1 MDLLKE
7 LLVQYPMLSMESM
20 ELLWKLELLS
30 PASVVSNRSPLQKLP
45 KELFSSSPDSLET
58 QWRNVASAGFS
69 NHLTIDAFWLE
80 FWGWKPS
87 ALRQMQLNSRGIF
100 EQTEGPVP
108 LVSAE
113 ELAFKFAVNN
123 INRNR
128 TLLPNT
134 TLTYDIQ
141 RINIYDS
148 FEASRKACDQ
158 LSLGVVAIFGPSHSS
173 SSNAVQSICNAL
185 EVPHVQVR
193 WKHHP
198 MDNRDTFYTNLYP
211 DYSSLSY
218 AILDLVQYLKWKT
231 ATVVYDDSTG
241 LIRLQELIMAPS
253 RYNIR
258 LKIRQLPLDSQD
270 TRPLLKEMKRGREFR
285 IIFDCSH
292 QMAAQILKQAQTMG
306 MMTEYYH
313 YIFTTLDMMAI
324 DLDPYRFCGVNLTGF
339 RILNVDNPQVAAI
352 VEKWS
357 TERQLPHKPDSGLL
371 EGIMTTDAALTYDA
385 VHIVS
390 VSYQHAPQM
399 TVNSLQCHRHKPW
412 RFGGRFMSF
421 IKESHWDGLTGRL
434 SFNKTTGLRTD
445 FDLDII
451 SLKEDGL
458 EKVGKW
464 SASGG
469 LNITEVPK
477 RKGMNITD
485 SLANRS
491 LVISTILPTA
501 VHRSHRFAPIRS
513 LRRDKLKQ
521 LTWPRFLRCLWAFL
535 QEEPYV
541 MLKKSDK
548 ALVGN
553 DRFEGFCI
561 DLLKELANILGFS
574 YEIRLVADGK
584 YGSQDDKG
592 QWNGMIRELIEHP
605 RITNQDRTQ
614 KKQCLCPPRD
624 PVVSLSPHQ
633 RADLAVAPLTITY
646 MREKVVDFSKPF
658 MGMGISILY
667 RKPNTTNSGF
677 FSFLNPMTPDIWV
690 YILLAYLG
698 VSCVLFVIARFSPYE
713 WYDAHPCNPGSDVV
727 ENNFTLFN
735 SFWFGVGSLMQQ
747 GSELMPKALS
757 TRIIGGIWWFFTLI
771 IISSYT
777 ANLAAFLTIER
788 MDSPVESADDIAK
801 QTRID
806 YGVVKDGATM
816 TFFKKSKVSTF
827 EKMWAFMSSKPSS
840 SLVKSIEE
848 GIQRVLRSD
857 YALLMESTTIDY
869 ITRRN
874 CNLTQV
880 GGIIDSKGYGIGTPL
895 GSPYR
900 DKVTIA
906 ILSILEDGRLHMLK
920 EKWWSGASC
929 QGEERRESGPM
940 GIQNLGGIFIVLAS
954 GLVLSVF
961 VAIAEFIYKLRK
973 TAEREQVFVQCHGG
987 RDQTVLHLREACQ
1000 TPSPSPSS
1008 SATAAAEQDGRR
1020 DQHAHVQRPATPGKG
1035 HELQPWDD
1043 PRVPVT
1049 TCPPLPGKALLLS
1062 HVSGAFP
1069 TETRDN
1075 GLDGPL
1081 PRFMNHSDHHGTLSI
1096 NHSNMSTLTKHG
1108 QLKMAASATQV

>member
-1 MDLLKE
+1 MD
-7 LLVQYPMLSMESM
+7 
-20 ELLWKLELLS
+20 
-30 PASVVSNRSPLQKLP
+30 
-45 KELFSSSPDSLET
+45 
-58 QWRNVASAGFS
+58 
-69 NHLTIDAFWLE
+69 
-80 FWGWKPS
+80 
-87 ALRQMQLNSRGIF
+87 
-100 EQTEGPVP
+100 GPVA
-108 LVSAE
+108 LVSSE

-185 EVPHVQVR
+185 EVPHIQVR

-198 MDNRDTFYTNLYP
+198 MDNRDSFYANLYP

-218 AILDLVQYLKWKT
+218 AILDLVQFLKWKT

-258 LKIRQLPLDSQD
+258 LKIRQLPLDTTD
-270 TRPLLKEMKRGREFR
+270 TRPLLKEMKRSREFR

-292 QMAAQILKQAQTMG
+292 IMAAQILKQVSPYSVTD
-306 MMTEYYH
+306 
-313 YIFTTLDMMAI
+313 LMAI
-324 DLDPYRFCGVNLTGF
+324 NLEPYRFCGVNMTGF
-339 RILNVDNPQVAAI
+339 RILNVDNPQVASI

-357 TERQLPHKPDSGLL
+357 LERQIPPKPDSGLL

-434 SFNKTTGLRTD
+434 CFNRTTGLRTD
-445 FDLDII
+445 FDLDIV

-458 EKVGKW
+458 QK
-464 SASGG
+464 
-469 LNITEVPK
+469 
-477 RKGMNITD
+477 
-485 SLANRS
+485 
-491 LVISTILPTA
+491 
-501 VHRSHRFAPIRS
+501 
-513 LRRDKLKQ
+513 
-521 LTWPRFLRCLWAFL
+521 
-535 QEEPYV
+535 EEPYV
-541 MLKKSDK
+541 MLKRSDK

-561 DLLKELANILGFS
+561 DLLKELASILGFS
-574 YEIRLVADGK
+574 YEIHLVPDGK
-584 YGSQDDKG
+584 YGFQDDKG
-592 QWNGMIRELIEHP
+592 QWNGMIKELMEH
-605 RITNQDRTQ
+605 
-614 KKQCLCPPRD
+614 
-624 PVVSLSPHQ
+624 
-633 RADLAVAPLTITY
+633 RADLAVAPLTITF
-646 MREKVVDFSKPF
+646 MREKAIDFSKPF
-658 MGMGISILY
+658 LNTGISILY
-667 RKPNTTNSGF
+667 RRPNGTNSGF
-677 FSFLNPMTPDIWV
+677 FSFMNPMTPDIWV

-727 ENNFTLFN
+727 ENNFTLLN

-777 ANLAAFLTIER
+777 ANLAAFLTVER
-788 MDSPVESADDIAK
+788 MDSPVDSADDLAK
-801 QTRID
+801 QTKIE

-816 TFFKKSKVSTF
+816 SFFKKSRVSTF
-827 EKMWAFMSSKPSS
+827 EKMWAFMSSRQSTS
-840 SLVKSIEE
+840 FVKSIED
-848 GIQRVLRSD
+848 GIQRVLKSD
-857 YALLMESTTIDY
+857 YALLMESTTIEY
-869 ITRRN
+869 VTRRN

-880 GGIIDSKGYGIGTPL
+880 GGIIDSKGYGIGTPK

-900 DKVTIA
+900 DKITIA

-920 EKWWSGASC
+920 EKWWSGSSC
-929 QGEERRESGPM
+929 LEDERYETGPM

-961 VAIAEFIYKLRK
+961 VAIGEFIYKLRK
-973 TAEREQVFVQCHGG
+973 NAEREQVRLIG
-987 RDQTVLHLREACQ
+987 
-1000 TPSPSPSS
+1000 
-1008 SATAAAEQDGRR
+1008 
-1020 DQHAHVQRPATPGKG
+1020 
-1035 HELQPWDD
+1035 
-1043 PRVPVT
+1043 
-1049 TCPPLPGKALLLS
+1049 
-1062 HVSGAFP
+1062 
-1069 TETRDN
+1069 N
-1075 GLDGPL
+1075 
-1081 PRFMNHSDHHGTLSI
+1081 
-1096 NHSNMSTLTKHG
+1096 
-1108 QLKMAASATQV
+1108 

>member
-1 MDLLKE
+1 AVPQD
-7 LLVQYPMLSMESM
+7 
-20 ELLWKLELLS
+20 
-30 PASVVSNRSPLQKLP
+30 VV
-45 KELFSSSPDSLET
+45 
-58 QWRNVASAGFS
+58 
-69 NHLTIDAFWLE
+69 LTDGLTHTP
-80 FWGWKPS
+80 PS
-87 ALRQMQLNSRGIF
+87 KAILYFDVYIEVFCGIF
-100 EQTEGPVP
+100 EQTDGPVS

-185 EVPHVQVR
+185 EVPHIQVR

-198 MDNRDTFYTNLYP
+198 MDNRDTFYANLYP

-218 AILDLVQYLKWKT
+218 AILDLVQFLKWKT

-258 LKIRQLPLDSQD
+258 LKIRQLPLDTED
-270 TRPLLKEMKRGREFR
+270 TRPLLKEMKRSREFR

-292 QMAAQILKQAQTMG
+292 HMAAQILKQAQTMG

-313 YIFTTLDMMAI
+313 YIFTTLDLMAI
-324 DLDPYRFCGVNLTGF
+324 DLEPYRFCGVNMTGF
-339 RILNVDNPQVAAI
+339 RILNVDNPQVASI

-357 TERQLPHKPDSGLL
+357 MERQIPPKPDSGLL

-469 LNITEVPK
+469 LNITEVLK

-491 LVISTILPTA
+491 LVVTTIL
-501 VHRSHRFAPIRS
+501 
-513 LRRDKLKQ
+513 
-521 LTWPRFLRCLWAFL
+521 
-535 QEEPYV
+535 EEPYV

-553 DRFEGFCI
+553 NRFEGFCI
-561 DLLKELANILGFS
+561 DLLKELANILGFT
-574 YEIRLVADGK
+574 YEIRLVPDGK

-592 QWNGMIRELIEHP
+592 QWSGMIRELIEH
-605 RITNQDRTQ
+605 
-614 KKQCLCPPRD
+614 
-624 PVVSLSPHQ
+624 

-646 MREKVVDFSKPF
+646 TREKFIDFSKPF
-658 MGMGISILY
+658 MSMGISILY
-667 RKPNTTNSGF
+667 RKPNNTNSGF

-698 VSCVLFVIARFSPYE
+698 VSCVLFVIARQQCYKPSP
-713 WYDAHPCNPGSDVV
+713 CI
-727 ENNFTLFN
+727 N
-735 SFWFGVGSLMQQ
+735 S
-747 GSELMPKALS
+747 E
-757 TRIIGGIWWFFTLI
+757 IIGGIWWFFTLI

-777 ANLAAFLTIER
+777 ANLAAFLTVER
-788 MDSPVESADDIAK
+788 MDSPVDSADDIAK
-801 QTRID
+801 QTKIE

-816 TFFKKSKVSTF
+816 AFFKKSKVSTF
-827 EKMWAFMSSKPSS
+827 EKMWAFMSSRPRT
-840 SLVKSIEE
+840 SLVKSIED
-848 GIQRVLRSD
+848 GIQRVLKSD
-857 YALLMESTTIDY
+857 YALITESTTIDY
-869 ITRRN
+869 VTRRN

-900 DKVTIA
+900 DKISIA
-906 ILSILEDGRLHMLK
+906 ILSILEDGLLHILK
-920 EKWWSGASC
+920 EKWWSGSSC
-929 QGEERRESGPM
+929 LDEEHRETGPM

-954 GLVLSVF
+954 GLVVSVF
-961 VAIAEFIYKLRK
+961 VAIAEFVYKLRK
-973 TAEREQVFVQCHGG
+973 TAEREQSK
-987 RDQTVLHLREACQ
+987 
-1000 TPSPSPSS
+1000 SP
-1008 SATAAAEQDGRR
+1008 QINFF
-1020 DQHAHVQRPATPGKG
+1020 
-1035 HELQPWDD
+1035 
-1043 PRVPVT
+1043 
-1049 TCPPLPGKALLLS
+1049 LL
-1062 HVSGAFP
+1062 
-1069 TETRDN
+1069 
-1075 GLDGPL
+1075 
-1081 PRFMNHSDHHGTLSI
+1081 I
-1096 NHSNMSTLTKHG
+1096 N
-1108 QLKMAASATQV
+1108 

>member
-1 MDLLKE
+1 SDHATFL
-7 LLVQYPMLSMESM
+7 
-20 ELLWKLELLS
+20 
-30 PASVVSNRSPLQKLP
+30 
-45 KELFSSSPDSLET
+45 
-58 QWRNVASAGFS
+58 AG
-69 NHLTIDAFWLE
+69 
-80 FWGWKPS
+80 
-87 ALRQMQLNSRGIF
+87 
-100 EQTEGPVP
+100 
-108 LVSAE
+108 AE

-185 EVPHVQVR
+185 EVPHIQVR

-198 MDNRDTFYTNLYP
+198 MDNRDSFYANLYP

-218 AILDLVQYLKWKT
+218 AILDLVQFLKWKT
-231 ATVVYDDSTG
+231 TIVLLYNVTVFSQTQC

-258 LKIRQLPLDSQD
+258 LKIRQLPLDTQD
-270 TRPLLKEMKRGREFR
+270 TRPLLKEMKRSREFR

-292 QMAAQILKQAQTMG
+292 HMAAQILKQAQTMG

-313 YIFTTLDMMAI
+313 YIFTTLDLMAI
-324 DLDPYRFCGVNLTGF
+324 DLEPYRFCGVNMTGF
-339 RILNVDNPQVAAI
+339 RILNVDNPQVASI

-357 TERQLPHKPDSGLL
+357 MERQMPPKPDSGLL

-434 SFNKTTGLRTD
+434 SFNKTSGLRTD
-445 FDLDII
+445 FDLDIV

-458 EKVGKW
+458 EKVHFVGKW
-464 SASGG
+464 SVSGG

-491 LVISTILPTA
+491 LVITTIL
-501 VHRSHRFAPIRS
+501 
-513 LRRDKLKQ
+513 D
-521 LTWPRFLRCLWAFL
+521 
-535 QEEPYV
+535 EPYV

-548 ALVGN
+548 ALDGN

-561 DLLKELANILGFS
+561 DLLKELANVLGFT
-574 YEIRLVADGK
+574 YEIRLVPDGR

-592 QWNGMIRELIEHP
+592 QWNGMIRELIEH
-605 RITNQDRTQ
+605 
-614 KKQCLCPPRD
+614 
-624 PVVSLSPHQ
+624 

-646 MREKVVDFSKPF
+646 MREKVIDFSKPF
-658 MGMGISILY
+658 MSMGISIVY
-667 RKPNTTNSGF
+667 RKPNATNNGF

-698 VSCVLFVIARFSPYE
+698 VSCVLFVTARFSPYE

-727 ENNFTLFN
+727 ENNFTLLN

-777 ANLAAFLTIER
+777 ANLAAFLTVER
-788 MDSPVESADDIAK
+788 MDSPVDSADDIAK
-801 QTRID
+801 QTKIE

-816 TFFKKSKVSTF
+816 SFFKKSKVSTF
-827 EKMWAFMSSKPSS
+827 EKMWAFMSSKPST
-840 SLVKSIEE
+840 SLVKSIED
-848 GIQRVLRSD
+848 GIQRVLKSD
-857 YALLMESTTIDY
+857 YALIMESTTIDY

-900 DKVTIA
+900 DKITIA

-920 EKWWSGASC
+920 EKWWSGSSC
-929 QGEERRESGPM
+929 LDEERHETGPM

-973 TAEREQVFVQCHGG
+973 TADREQPCFIHGFEFKHIIKRICMPLANPLEYLG
-987 RDQTVLHLREACQ
+987 HNTTTFTYFNRHNCKLEHRELI
-1000 TPSPSPSS
+1000 
-1008 SATAAAEQDGRR
+1008 
-1020 DQHAHVQRPATPGKG
+1020 HY
-1035 HELQPWDD
+1035 
-1043 PRVPVT
+1043 
-1049 TCPPLPGKALLLS
+1049 
-1062 HVSGAFP
+1062 
-1069 TETRDN
+1069 
-1075 GLDGPL
+1075 
-1081 PRFMNHSDHHGTLSI
+1081 
-1096 NHSNMSTLTKHG
+1096 
-1108 QLKMAASATQV
+1108 

>member
-1 MDLLKE
+1 M
-7 LLVQYPMLSMESM
+7 
-20 ELLWKLELLS
+20 
-30 PASVVSNRSPLQKLP
+30 
-45 KELFSSSPDSLET
+45 FC
-58 QWRNVASAGFS
+58 
-69 NHLTIDAFWLE
+69 
-80 FWGWKPS
+80 
-87 ALRQMQLNSRGIF
+87 GIF
-100 EQTEGPVP
+100 EQTDVP
-108 LVSAE
+108 ASLVSAE

-185 EVPHVQVR
+185 EVPHIQVR

-198 MDNRDTFYTNLYP
+198 MDNRDTFYANLYP

-258 LKIRQLPLDSQD
+258 LKIRQLPLDTED
-270 TRPLLKEMKRGREFR
+270 TRPLLKEMKRSREFR

-292 QMAAQILKQAQTMG
+292 HMAAQILKQAQTMG

-313 YIFTTLDMMAI
+313 YIFTTLDLMAI
-324 DLDPYRFCGVNLTGF
+324 DLEPYRFCGVNMTGF
-339 RILNVDNPQVAAI
+339 RILNVDNPQVASI

-357 TERQLPHKPDSGLL
+357 MERQIPPKPDSGLL

-445 FDLDII
+445 FDLDIV

-485 SLANRS
+485 SLSNRS
-491 LVISTILPTA
+491 LVITTIL
-501 VHRSHRFAPIRS
+501 
-513 LRRDKLKQ
+513 
-521 LTWPRFLRCLWAFL
+521 
-535 QEEPYV
+535 EEPYV

-561 DLLKELANILGFS
+561 DLLKELAKILGFT
-574 YEIRLVADGK
+574 YEIRLVPDGK

-592 QWNGMIRELIEHP
+592 QWNGMIRELIEH
-605 RITNQDRTQ
+605 
-614 KKQCLCPPRD
+614 
-624 PVVSLSPHQ
+624 

-646 MREKVVDFSKPF
+646 VREKVIDFSKPF
-658 MGMGISILY
+658 MSMGISILY
-667 RKPNTTNSGF
+667 RRPNATNSGF

-727 ENNFTLFN
+727 ENNFTLLN

-777 ANLAAFLTIER
+777 ANLAAFLTVER
-788 MDSPVESADDIAK
+788 MDSPVDSADDIAK
-801 QTRID
+801 QTKIE
-806 YGVVKDGATM
+806 YGVVRDGATM
-816 TFFKKSKVSTF
+816 AFFKKSKVSTF
-827 EKMWAFMSSKPSS
+827 EKMWAFMSSRPRT
-840 SLVKSIEE
+840 SLVKSVED
-848 GIQRVLRSD
+848 GVQRVLKSD
-857 YALLMESTTIDY
+857 YALITESTTIDY

-880 GGIIDSKGYGIGTPL
+880 GGLIDSKGYGIGTPL

-900 DKVTIA
+900 DKISIA
-906 ILSILEDGRLHMLK
+906 ILSILEDGLLHVLK
-920 EKWWSGASC
+920 EKWWSGSGC
-929 QGEERRESGPM
+929 LDEERRETGPM

-973 TAEREQVFVQCHGG
+973 TTEREQVFVQRHGG
-987 RDQTVLHLREACQ
+987 RDQTVVHLRETGETQA
-1000 TPSPSPSS
+1000 
-1008 SATAAAEQDGRR
+1008 SATGHGEDGCS
-1020 DQHAHVQRPATPGKG
+1020 DQHARLQRPTTPRKG
-1035 HELQPWDD
+1035 QHELQHWDGSC
-1043 PRVPVT
+1043 VPLT
-1049 TCPPLPGKALLLS
+1049 MCSPQGKNLVS
-1062 HVSGAFP
+1062 NISGAVP
-1069 TETRDN
+1069 EPRDN
-1075 GLDGPL
+1075 GIDGIT
-1081 PRFMNHSDHHGTLSI
+1081 RYIINNSDMG
-1096 NHSNMSTLTKHG
+1096 TLTKHG
-1108 QLKMAASATQV
+1108 QLKLAASATQV

>member
-1 MDLLKE
+1 MCK
-7 LLVQYPMLSMESM
+7 
-20 ELLWKLELLS
+20 
-30 PASVVSNRSPLQKLP
+30 
-45 KELFSSSPDSLET
+45 
-58 QWRNVASAGFS
+58 GF
-69 NHLTIDAFWLE
+69 
-80 FWGWKPS
+80 
-87 ALRQMQLNSRGIF
+87 RQHSQTCQPCGIF
-100 EQTEGPVP
+100 EQTDGPVS

-198 MDNRDTFYTNLYP
+198 MDNRDSFYANLYP

-218 AILDLVQYLKWKT
+218 AILDLVQFLKWKT

-258 LKIRQLPLDSQD
+258 LKIRQLPLDTQD
-270 TRPLLKEMKRGREFR
+270 TRPLLKEMKRSREFR
-285 IIFDCSH
+285 IIFDCNH
-292 QMAAQILKQAQTMG
+292 HMAAQVLKQAQTMG

-313 YIFTTLDMMAI
+313 YIFTTLDLMAI
-324 DLDPYRFCGVNLTGF
+324 DLEPYRFCGVNMTGF
-339 RILNVDNPQVAAI
+339 RILNVDNPQVATI

-357 TERQLPHKPDSGLL
+357 MERQIPHKPDSGLL

-412 RFGGRFMSF
+412 RFGSRFMSF

-434 SFNKTTGLRTD
+434 SFNKTSGLRTD

-458 EKVGKW
+458 ERLHATKIAAAFQLVTPSVRAQSKRKVLLLKGFFLYFTGIRVLRWVGKW
-464 SASGG
+464 SVSGG

-491 LVISTILPTA
+491 LVITTIL
-501 VHRSHRFAPIRS
+501 
-513 LRRDKLKQ
+513 
-521 LTWPRFLRCLWAFL
+521 
-535 QEEPYV
+535 EEPYV
-541 MLKKSDK
+541 MLRKSDK

-553 DRFEGFCI
+553 DRFEGYCI
-561 DLLKELANILGFS
+561 DLLTELANVLGFT
-574 YEIRLVADGK
+574 YEIRLVPDGR
-584 YGSQDDKG
+584 YGSQDEKG
-592 QWNGMIRELIEHP
+592 QWNGMIRELIEH
-605 RITNQDRTQ
+605 
-614 KKQCLCPPRD
+614 
-624 PVVSLSPHQ
+624 

-646 MREKVVDFSKPF
+646 MREKVIDFSKPF
-658 MGMGISILY
+658 MSMGISILY
-667 RKPNTTNSGF
+667 RKPNATNNGF

-727 ENNFTLFN
+727 ENNFTLLN

-777 ANLAAFLTIER
+777 ANLAAFLTVER
-788 MDSPVESADDIAK
+788 MDSPVDSADDIAK
-801 QTRID
+801 QTKIE

-827 EKMWAFMSSKPSS
+827 EKMWAFMSSKPST
-840 SLVKSIEE
+840 SLVKSIED
-848 GIQRVLRSD
+848 GIQRVLKSD
-857 YALLMESTTIDY
+857 YALIMESTTIDY

-880 GGIIDSKGYGIGTPL
+880 GGIIDSKGYGIGTPI

-900 DKVTIA
+900 DKITIA

-920 EKWWSGASC
+920 EKWWSGSSC
-929 QGEERRESGPM
+929 LDEERHETGPM

-961 VAIAEFIYKLRK
+961 VAIAEFVYKLRK
-973 TAEREQVFVQCHGG
+973 TAEREQRSMC
-987 RDQTVLHLREACQ
+987 
-1000 TPSPSPSS
+1000 
-1008 SATAAAEQDGRR
+1008 SAMVDEIRLSFTCERR
-1020 DQHAHVQRPATPGKG
+1020 VKHKPQPPAMVKTDAVINMHAYNDR
-1035 HELQPWDD
+1035 
-1043 PRVPVT
+1043 R
-1049 TCPPLPGKALLLS
+1049 LPGK
-1062 HVSGAFP
+1062 
-1069 TETRDN
+1069 D
-1075 GLDGPL
+1075 
-1081 PRFMNHSDHHGTLSI
+1081 
-1096 NHSNMSTLTKHG
+1096 NMSCSTGMTP
-1108 QLKMAASATQV
+1108 VFP

>member
-1 MDLLKE
+1 MD
-7 LLVQYPMLSMESM
+7 
-20 ELLWKLELLS
+20 
-30 PASVVSNRSPLQKLP
+30 
-45 KELFSSSPDSLET
+45 
-58 QWRNVASAGFS
+58 
-69 NHLTIDAFWLE
+69 
-80 FWGWKPS
+80 
-87 ALRQMQLNSRGIF
+87 
-100 EQTEGPVP
+100 GPVA
-108 LVSAE
+108 LVSSE

-185 EVPHVQVR
+185 EVPHIQVR

-198 MDNRDTFYTNLYP
+198 MDNRDSFYANLYP

-218 AILDLVQYLKWKT
+218 AILDLVQFLKWKT

-258 LKIRQLPLDSQD
+258 LKIRQLPLDTTD
-270 TRPLLKEMKRGREFR
+270 TRPLLKEMKRSREFR

-292 QMAAQILKQAQTMG
+292 IMAAQILKQAQMMG

-313 YIFTTLDMMAI
+313 YIFTTLDLMAI
-324 DLDPYRFCGVNLTGF
+324 NLEPYRFCGVNMTGF
-339 RILNVDNPQVAAI
+339 RILNVDNPQVASI

-357 TERQLPHKPDSGLL
+357 LERQIPPKPDSGLL

-434 SFNKTTGLRTD
+434 CFNRTTGLRTD
-445 FDLDII
+445 FDLDIV

-458 EKVGKW
+458 QK
-464 SASGG
+464 
-469 LNITEVPK
+469 
-477 RKGMNITD
+477 
-485 SLANRS
+485 
-491 LVISTILPTA
+491 
-501 VHRSHRFAPIRS
+501 
-513 LRRDKLKQ
+513 
-521 LTWPRFLRCLWAFL
+521 
-535 QEEPYV
+535 EEPYV
-541 MLKKSDK
+541 MLKRSDK

-561 DLLKELANILGFS
+561 DLLKELASIMGFS
-574 YEIRLVADGK
+574 YEIHLVPDGK
-584 YGSQDDKG
+584 YGLQDDKG
-592 QWNGMIRELIEHP
+592 QWNGMIKELMEH
-605 RITNQDRTQ
+605 
-614 KKQCLCPPRD
+614 
-624 PVVSLSPHQ
+624 
-633 RADLAVAPLTITY
+633 RADLAVAPLTITF
-646 MREKVVDFSKPF
+646 MREKAIDFSKPF
-658 MGMGISILY
+658 LNTGISILY
-667 RKPNTTNSGF
+667 RRPNGTNSGF
-677 FSFLNPMTPDIWV
+677 FSFMNPMTPDIWV

-727 ENNFTLFN
+727 ENNFTLLN

-777 ANLAAFLTIER
+777 ANLAAFLTVER
-788 MDSPVESADDIAK
+788 MDSPVDSADDLAK
-801 QTRID
+801 QTKIE

-816 TFFKKSKVSTF
+816 SFFKKSRVSTF
-827 EKMWAFMSSKPSS
+827 EKMWAFMSSRQSTS
-840 SLVKSIEE
+840 FVKSIED
-848 GIQRVLRSD
+848 GIQRVLKSD
-857 YALLMESTTIDY
+857 YALLMESTTIEY
-869 ITRRN
+869 VTRRN

-880 GGIIDSKGYGIGTPL
+880 GGIIDSKGYGIGTPK

-900 DKVTIA
+900 DKITIA

-920 EKWWSGASC
+920 EKWWSGSSC
-929 QGEERRESGPM
+929 LEDERYETGPM

-961 VAIAEFIYKLRK
+961 VAIGEFIYNLHTFVYLLYNAILQNFGVSFFFFFLNYSKVSIK
-973 TAEREQVFVQCHGG
+973 TFI
-987 RDQTVLHLREACQ
+987 LL
-1000 TPSPSPSS
+1000 
-1008 SATAAAEQDGRR
+1008 
-1020 DQHAHVQRPATPGKG
+1020 QHI
-1035 HELQPWDD
+1035 
-1043 PRVPVT
+1043 
-1049 TCPPLPGKALLLS
+1049 
-1062 HVSGAFP
+1062 
-1069 TETRDN
+1069 
-1075 GLDGPL
+1075 
-1081 PRFMNHSDHHGTLSI
+1081 SI
-1096 NHSNMSTLTKHG
+1096 S
-1108 QLKMAASATQV
+1108 Q